1 MNSSKTYSHFCV
13 GKKVT
18 FDRIS
23 ECVQPSKKEC
33 AGSLKTLK
41 AGSLSP
47 SLWLKWHNS
56 IYTPH
61 SEVFFTDQHLD
72 SLCFDFFF
80 SSQCTYIGDRISRQ
94 SSRQHRGNLKNQ
106 VDTLERLYLEKA
118 IVSHLSDIGRVSGS
132 QVSMRFLYRKLI
144 LLI

>member
-23 ECVQPSKKEC
+23 ECVQPSKREC

-61 SEVFFTDQHLD
+61 SDVCFADQHLD
-72 SLCFDFFF
+72 SLCFLFFP
-80 SSQCTYIGDRISRQ
+80 SRCTYAGDRISRW
-94 SSRQHRGNLKNQ
+94 SGRRQHRGNLKNQ

-132 QVSMRFLYRKLI
+132 QMSMRFLYRKLI